1 MAYTKELCT
10 YTEKRRNKEKRNN
23 KIRLFI
29 DRYSKTHVR
38 TRERERGRE
47 TEGEGCADNFF
58 VLFLKLV

>member
-10 YTEKRRNKEKRNN
+10 YTERRRNKEKRNN

-38 TRERERGRE
+38 TRERDGERRRE
-47 TEGEGCADNFF
+47 ERER
-58 VLFLKLV
+58 